1 MLRFC
6 SLGSGSSGNATL
18 VEGRPPD
25 GRRPTRLLIDCG
37 LGLRQLA
44 ARLAVRG
51 LSPGDIDAVFVTHE
65 HSDHVAGVLALQR
78 RFGVAVWAS
87 AGTWEHV
94 SARAPVRPVSHLA
107 QPGVQIEIGS
117 LRLRP
122 FTVPHDASEPLQL
135 VVGDG
140 RHCIGILTDIGEPTD
155 AVAAALQACDALLLE
170 TNHDPDLLA
179 ASAYPPWLQRRI
191 AGPRGHLANRQ
202 AADLLARCRHDALRH
217 VVAAHLSL
225 RNNHPDL
232 AIGALASALAPGVVG
247 GTRLGVADAQTGC
260 DWIEID

>member
-18 VEGRPPD
+18 VEGLSAD
-25 GRRPTRLLIDCG
+25 GGRPTRLLIDCG
-37 LGLRQLA
+37 LGPRQLA
-44 ARLAVRG
+44 ARLALRG
-51 LSPGDIDAVFVTHE
+51 LAPTDLDAVFVTHE
-65 HSDHVAGVLALQR
+65 HSDHTAGVLALQR

-94 SARAPVRPVSHLA
+94 RARAPEPPACHIAR
-107 QPGVQIEIGS
+107 PGVAIHVGG
-117 LRLRP
+117 LCLRP
-122 FTVPHDASEPLQL
+122 FSVPHDASEPLQL

-140 RHCIGILTDIGEPTD
+140 RHCVGILTDIGEPTD
-155 AVAAALQACDALLLE
+155 AVAQALQACDALLLE

-202 AADLLARCRHDALRH
+202 AADLLDRCRHNALRH
-217 VVAAHLSL
+217 VIAAHLSV
-225 RNNHPDL
+225 RNNRPDL
-232 AIGALASALAPGVVG
+232 ALAALAGALSPGVVG
-247 GTRLGVADAQTGC
+247 GTRLRVADADAGC
-260 DWIEID
+260 DWVAMD

>member
-18 VEGRPPD
+18 VEGLPSD
-25 GRRPTRLLIDCG
+25 GRSPTRLLIDCG
-37 LGLRQLA
+37 LGPRQLA
-44 ARLAVRG
+44 ARMALRG
-51 LSPGDIDAVFVTHE
+51 LSPGDLDAVFVTHE

-78 RFGVAVWAS
+78 HFGVAVWAS

-94 SARAPVRPVSHLA
+94 SARAATRPVCHMA
-107 QPGVQIEIGS
+107 QPGVAIQVGG
-117 LRLRP
+117 LCLRP

-140 RHCIGILTDIGEPTD
+140 RHCIGILTDLGEPTD
-155 AVAAALQACDALLLE
+155 AVAQALQACDALLLE

-202 AADLLARCRHDALRH
+202 AADLLERCRHSALRH
-217 VVAAHLSL
+217 VVAAHLSV
-225 RNNHPDL
+225 RNNRPDL
-232 AIGALASALAPGVVG
+232 ALAALAGALSPGVVG
-247 GTRLGVADAQTGC
+247 GTRLSVADAQVGC